1 MKLTFFNNTTDNF
14 DEFIGKFVKLLCL
27 QEKREKLNVDYKNV
41 YKESDNVEFNA
52 TVYNSSFE
60 LVKSAE
66 IRMLITNLNS
76 KIEYQ
81 YIFNNSGDASY
92 SLNVGKLI
100 PGEYSF
106 KASTKIENFTNSKNG
121 KFFVQAE
128 NIENLNLESNHH
140 LLNQMSSSS
149 GGKFYYPKD
158 ISKIVDDLEKRNDLV
173 NVEYKYLRYSDI
185 IDLKWIMFVFI
196 LLLSLEYMIRKYL
209 GSY

>member
-1 MKLTFFNNTTDNF
+1 
-14 DEFIGKFVKLLCL
+14 
-27 QEKREKLNVDYKNV
+27 
-41 YKESDNVEFNA
+41 
-52 TVYNSSFE
+52 
-60 LVKSAE
+60 
-66 IRMLITNLNS
+66 
-76 KIEYQ
+76 
-81 YIFNNSGDASY
+81 
-92 SLNVGKLI
+92 
-100 PGEYSF
+100 
-106 KASTKIENFTNSKNG
+106 
-121 KFFVQAE
+121 VQAE